1 MIPNVSTHNFSHLRI
16 SEFEIVLK
24 SMKKINFEIEPSQ
37 GLKNGLLTPHYMKRY
52 CIFEEKLLWD

>member
-1 MIPNVSTHNFSHLRI
+1 MIPNFSSQNLSHLKI
-16 SEFEIVLK
+16 LEFEIVLK
-24 SMKKINFEIEPSQ
+24 SMKKINFEIEPSH

>member
-1 MIPNVSTHNFSHLRI
+1 ML
-16 SEFEIVLK
+16 EFEIVLK